1 VLEGVAGWGYG
12 KSAEVLLQKTRGGL
26 SKNCFVIFMELV
38 QFGVLPMFTEASIV
52 LLLFLMNF
60 SINKITFHAPAV
72 LEPILRHTTHRDLI
86 VP

>member
-1 VLEGVAGWGYG
+1 
-12 KSAEVLLQKTRGGL
+12 
-26 SKNCFVIFMELV
+26 
-38 QFGVLPMFTEASIV
+38 VLPMFTEASIV